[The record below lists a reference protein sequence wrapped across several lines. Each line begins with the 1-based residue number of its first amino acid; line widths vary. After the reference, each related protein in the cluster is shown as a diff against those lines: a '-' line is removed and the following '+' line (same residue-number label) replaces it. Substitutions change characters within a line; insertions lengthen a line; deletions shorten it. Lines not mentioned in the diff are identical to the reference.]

1 MTWPNRGL
9 AHRPVVMG
17 TRGMVTSAHFLAS
30 QAGMRMLQQGGNAID
45 AAVAVAATLNVVE
58 PYMSGIAG
66 CGYMMLYSAGEKRLR
81 ALDYMGYSAGAADPA
96 ELASPDG
103 FYHSP
108 QSPLLPGA
116 CGGWL
121 TALETY
127 GRLDRATVFAPA
139 IEYAEGGVPLSIK
152 NAYFYRNAHKSGHL
166 RDEMQNVFMPNGR
179 LPEPGEIIRQP
190 LLARTFRE
198 VVEGGQE
205 TFYRG
210 PLAKRLVKAIRERGG
225 YLSEEDFAG
234 YQPEWQEPVGV
245 NYRGYDVHCPPPPCS
260 GIQYLQ
266 TLAILEGFDFAA
278 SGQNSANTIHL
289 FAEAMKLAVADRI
302 AYTTRPDVPTN
313 ELLSKEY
320 AAIRREQ
327 IDPRR
332 ANRSE
337 GERFDGRLQ
346 DDGVIRAGEPVRALK
361 ECTTHFD
368 VIDGEGNAVSVTQS
382 LGDGFGSGIMA
393 GDAGVLLNN
402 LAFWFDLDPDSPN
415 VLAPRKKI
423 EMCMSPAA
431 LFRDG
436 ALFAVLGTPGSFG
449 ILETTPQVISN
460 LIDHHFSIQAAIEA
474 PRIRTYEDIILEVE
488 ARIPKAIRDD
498 LQGRGHTIR
507 LIDDWSYL
515 VGGVQGIMVDPATGV
530 LMGGADPRRDGYAI
544 GW

>member
-1 MTWPNRGL
+1 
-9 AHRPVVMG
+9 
-17 TRGMVTSAHFLAS
+17 
-30 QAGMRMLQQGGNAID
+30 MLHQGGNAID

-66 CGYMMLYSAGEKRLR
+66 CGYMMLYSANEKRLR
-81 ALDYMGYSAGAADPA
+81 TLDYMAQSATAADPT
-96 ELASPDG
+96 ELASQDD

-108 QSPLLPGA
+108 KSPLLPGA

-139 IEYAEGGVPLSIK
+139 IEYAEQGVPLSIK

-166 RDEMQNVFMPNGR
+166 RDEMQSVFLPNGR
-179 LPEPGEIIRQP
+179 LPEPGDIIRQP

-205 TFYRG
+205 SFYRG
-210 PLAKRLVKAIRERGG
+210 ALAKRLVAAIRERGG

-234 YQPEWQEPVGV
+234 YRPEWQEPIGV

-260 GIQYLQ
+260 GLQYLQ
-266 TLAILEGFDFAA
+266 TLNILEGFDLGA
-278 SGQNSANTIHL
+278 SGQNSAGTIHL

-302 AYTTRPDVPTN
+302 AYTARPDVPT
-313 ELLSKEY
+313 EGLLSKEY
-320 AAIRREQ
+320 AASRREL

-337 GERFDGRLQ
+337 GERFEGTPPH
-346 DDGVIRAGEPVRALK
+346 GAIHAGEPVRALR

-393 GDAGVLLNN
+393 GDTGVLLNN
-402 LAFWFDLDPDSPN
+402 LAYWFDLHPDSPN
-415 VLAPRKKI
+415 RLGPCKKI

-431 LFRDG
+431 IFRDG
-436 ALFAVLGTPGSFG
+436 ALFAVVGTPGSFG

-460 LIDHHFSIQAAIEA
+460 VIDHGFSIQAAIEA
-474 PRIRTYEDIILEVE
+474 PRVRTYEETILEVE

-515 VGGVQGIMVDPATGV
+515 VGGVQGIMVDPESGA